1 MGHQPTGDHLPVLP
15 TSGSSRRRHAGG
27 SPPTGEKPGQ
37 NDQPHAHKAGTHTHT
52 TCARL
57 NEDRRHLLKVTCIIP
72 HQSRRR
78 PRSVVTEEATGELRT
93 PPPLSKGWPEWAGK
107 PWQRQGDAC
116 RTHKSCRKQVPL
128 LTRPL
133 NQICSVAV
141 KSHSVCMLWASMH
154 SRERGGSCRD
164 DSHRCASQCRH
175 QMCATLS
182 KRAYMCV
189 KTNTKDTPKDQNTH
203 LLPMPKR
210 MLSHTACML
219 THTNAPRVTWCD
231 PVWDQALQAST
242 SAALQRW
249 EEACCH
255 KELKPPTPRVL
266 MVGTRD
272 DGKNH
277 SI

>member
-1 MGHQPTGDHLPVLP
+1 VGHQPTADHLPVLP

-27 SPPTGEKPGQ
+27 R
-37 NDQPHAHKAGTHTHT
+37 KAGSERPATCTLSRNTHTHP

-78 PRSVVTEEATGELRT
+78 PRSVVTERATGELRT
-93 PPPLSKGWPEWAGK
+93 PPLVKAEPEWAGK

-141 KSHSVCMLWASMH
+141 KSHSVCMLWASMQ

-175 QMCATLS
+175 Q
-182 KRAYMCV
+182 CV
-189 KTNTKDTPKDQNTH
+189 Q
-203 LLPMPKR
+203 
-210 MLSHTACML
+210 
-219 THTNAPRVTWCD
+219 
-231 PVWDQALQAST
+231 
-242 SAALQRW
+242 
-249 EEACCH
+249 
-255 KELKPPTPRVL
+255 
-266 MVGTRD
+266 
-272 DGKNH
+272 H
-277 SI
+277 SQSVRTCV